1 MKDSEAIEM
10 MIRTREE
17 ILSLRRVIAELTP
30 KADAYDQMRKVLN
43 LLPRPSCG
51 MGEDYA
57 WRLEKRIEELRK
69 AAAPDV
75 DKVADNE

>member
-17 ILSLRRVIAELTP
+17 ILSLRRINAELAP
-30 KADAYDQMRKVLN
+30 KADAYDQLRKVLN
-43 LLPRPSCG
+43 LLPQPSVG
-51 MGEDYA
+51 FSEDLA
-57 WRLEKRIEELRK
+57 WRLEKRIEELRN
-69 AAAPDV
+69 AAPDV